1 MATINVRVEARR
13 NEPVDRLIKRFNKKV
28 RREGIVEE
36 ARDRMYYE
44 KPSVKKARTR
54 RQRKR
59 VLEKLK
65 REQKHLV

>member
-1 MATINVRVEARR
+1 MAAINVRVEARR
-13 NEPVDRLIKRFNKKV
+13 NEPPDRLIKRFNKKV
-28 RREGIVEE
+28 RSEGIIEE

-44 KPSVKKARTR
+44 KPSVTKARAR

-65 REQKHLV
+65 R

>member
-1 MATINVRVEARR
+1 MAAINVRVEARR
-13 NEPVDRLIKRFNKKV
+13 NEPPDRLIKRFNKKV
-28 RREGIVEE
+28 RREGIIEE
-36 ARDRMYYE
+36 VRDRMYYE

-65 REQKHLV
+65 REQKHSV